1 MFGLILLIAVL
12 AATAYIGRK
21 EQLTRAGGD
30 NSVLAGVCGGIADRY
45 KLPPL
50 AVRAVFAV
58 LAVQDRENCVE
69 LHERSARDLQ
79 LPAPLRGEV
88 GRQSDFGP
96 VFVEPDLVGAEFA
109 GEIGFLLFGVP
120 RSVLGHAHQQR
131 LETLAIERVEDAFG
145 GNQGNF
151 VFGGSAAAKN
161 QNLLHRK
168 VL

>member
-58 LAVQDRENCVE
+58 LA
-69 LHERSARDLQ
+69 LTT
-79 LPAPLRGEV
+79 G
-88 GRQSDFGP
+88 G
-96 VFVEPDLVGAEFA
+96 LVAA
-109 GEIGFLLFGVP
+109 IYLTLALTVP
-120 RSVLGHAHQQR
+120 RQV
-131 LETLAIERVEDAFG
+131 
-145 GNQGNF
+145 
-151 VFGGSAAAKN
+151 
-161 QNLLHRK
+161 
-168 VL
+168 